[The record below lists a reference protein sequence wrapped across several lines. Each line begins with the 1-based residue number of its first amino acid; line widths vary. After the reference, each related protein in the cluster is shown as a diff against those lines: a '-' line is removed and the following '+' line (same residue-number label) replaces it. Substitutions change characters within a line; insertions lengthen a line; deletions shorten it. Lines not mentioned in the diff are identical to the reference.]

1 MTSSAS
7 IRTLAVAA
15 LVGTTAAGSNVY
27 SPLDRP
33 TWKGNYPV
41 IFLQTPSEEK
51 ASLGPN
57 SAPQFTTTT
66 TVRIVARVN
75 APQAKNDAG
84 AAAAELALE
93 NLQTQIEVALI
104 NNPALMSQL
113 QQFAWVRVQK
123 EVTGEGEQHLGEL
136 VMEIGMEFYQGPE
149 DFYPTTSV
157 PLEEITV
164 DFDAANVF
172 DPTGTYPDPP
182 FPDSVEPAPRTSGP
196 DGRAEGGLD
205 LTLPQ

>member
-1 MTSSAS
+1 VTSSAS
-7 IRTLAVAA
+7 IRALAQAA
-15 LVGTTAAGSNVY
+15 LVGHTDAGSNVF

-41 IFLQTPSEEK
+41 MFLQTPSEEK

-66 TVRIVARVN
+66 TVRIVARVT

-93 NLQTQIEVALI
+93 ALQTQIEIALI

-113 QQFAWVRVQK
+113 QQIPWVRAQK
-123 EVTGEGEQHLGEL
+123 EVNGESEQHVGEL

-149 DFYPTTSV
+149 DFYPVSSV
-157 PLEEITV
+157 SLEQITV
-164 DFDAANVF
+164 DFDAVNVYDAN
-172 DPTGTYPDPP
+172 GTYPDPP

-205 LTLPQ
+205 ITLPQ